1 MQNMIFTWIPYHD
14 ITPSKERPTCYAA
27 FFSFITPYFSI
38 YDQECETKMYVVA
51 GLLKF
56 YVILAE
62 EPGIARGK
70 KIEKNVFLS

>member
-1 MQNMIFTWIPYHD
+1 MIFTWIPYHD

-27 FFSFITPYFSI
+27 FSSFIAPYFSI
-38 YDQECETKMYVVA
+38 YDQECETKMYVV

-70 KIEKNVFLS
+70 KDRRKCFF